1 MTEKEMLKIS
11 IEEFD
16 RIQDYML
23 CCEKDTEVYKKMKKR
38 YTALKVILTASGVN
52 LTALSLIAD
61 FRQSNMPVNR
71 PPPAHCWWSTPD
83 VFLPFHHFPDIHR
96 KW

>member
-52 LTALSLIAD
+52 LTEID
-61 FRQSNMPVNR
+61 Y
-71 PPPAHCWWSTPD
+71 
-83 VFLPFHHFPDIHR
+83 I
-96 KW
+96 KE

>member
-1 MTEKEMLKIS
+1 MTEKEMLKVS

-23 CCEKDTEVYKKMKKR
+23 SCEKDSEVYKKMKKR

-52 LTALSLIAD
+52 LTEID
-61 FRQSNMPVNR
+61 Y
-71 PPPAHCWWSTPD
+71 
-83 VFLPFHHFPDIHR
+83 I
-96 KW
+96 KE